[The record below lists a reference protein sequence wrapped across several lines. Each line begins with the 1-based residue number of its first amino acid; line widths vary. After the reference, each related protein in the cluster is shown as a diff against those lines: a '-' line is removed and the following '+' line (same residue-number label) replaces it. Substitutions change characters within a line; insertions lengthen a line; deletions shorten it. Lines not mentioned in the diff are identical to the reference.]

1 MCLKAQPSVINTKK
15 KDEKLFLTFFSC
27 MMNCTFRVV
36 FRWTAFCLEHPLPSF
51 FLPSF
56 PSCFSPLFFKKVK
69 KIRIPHTIITT
80 RSFCRSPSKA
90 LKNSEDNKN
99 NERSNFVTH
108 RPSRDPNRELV
119 LGIVLFRCVGRLLFF
134 LKIFVS
140 SSSNF
145 LRGICDRLF

>member
-1 MCLKAQPSVINTKK
+1 MCVCVCVCVFESATKRKYEK
-15 KDEKLFLTFFSC
+15 KRMKNSFDFFLVHDELHFSRC
-27 MMNCTFRVV
+27 

-56 PSCFSPLFFKKVK
+56 PSCFSPLFFKKK
-69 KIRIPHTIITT
+69 KNSDSTHNYYHSLFLQT
-80 RSFCRSPSKA
+80 PSKA

-134 LKIFVS
+134 
-140 SSSNF
+140 
-145 LRGICDRLF
+145 